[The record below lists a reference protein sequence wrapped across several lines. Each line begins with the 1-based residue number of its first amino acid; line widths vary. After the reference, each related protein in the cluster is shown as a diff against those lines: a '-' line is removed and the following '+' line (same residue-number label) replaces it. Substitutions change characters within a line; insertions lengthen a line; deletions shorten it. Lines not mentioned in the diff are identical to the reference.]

1 MGSVNVSRCPEI
13 GNLQNW
19 AAAAPSENRVC
30 GSDLS
35 LHGPRRPP
43 DSIVALRKDD
53 WRKRVIGRAIRRS
66 TVVPLAWIAEALIM
80 GDAKHTATLVR
91 TDPDPA
97 SGPEW
102 KPARKLL
109 SEITKTVD

>member
-1 MGSVNVSRCPEI
+1 MRIEFAGAIYHCTAR
-13 GNLQNW
+13 G
-19 AAAAPSENRVC
+19 
-30 GSDLS
+30 D
-35 LHGPRRPP
+35 RR
-43 DSIVALRKDD
+43 DSIAALRKDD

-80 GDAKHTATLVR
+80 GDVKRTATLVR

-97 SGPEW
+97 WGPAW

-109 SEITKTVD
+109 SEITKNVD

>member
-1 MGSVNVSRCPEI
+1 MGRLPRQVRIEFAGAIHHC
-13 GNLQNW
+13 
-19 AAAAPSENRVC
+19 AAR
-30 GSDLS
+30 GD
-35 LHGPRRPP
+35 RRDP
-43 DSIVALRKDD
+43 IVALRKNH

-80 GDAKHTATLVR
+80 GDVKRTATLVR

-97 SGPEW
+97 SGPAW

-109 SEITKTVD
+109 SEITKNVD